1 MPDTGFMSPDN
12 VVSTTST
19 FFSDLWITEG
29 GGIIVFFATNG
40 TQTVDGFENDGTLP
54 GGSTITGAE
63 VELQNTYVSS
73 GTGTF
78 DIQLSINGGSSF
90 SSSITSGT
98 INTTTSADYT
108 IGNSSQ
114 LWGLDW
120 SGFSD
125 LSQLQL
131 KGLNG
136 STNIFADHVRLKLY
150 YGAASSVES
159 VGSFKLETGAKLQI
173 VSGKFLIN

>member
-12 VVSTTST
+12 VVANANT
-19 FFSDLWITEG
+19 FFNTLWITEG
-29 GGIIVFFATNG
+29 GGIIVFAATTG

-54 GGSTITGAE
+54 AGATITGAE
-63 VELQNTYVSS
+63 VLLTDVYVTS

-78 DIQLSINGGSSF
+78 DIQISIDGGSSF

-98 INTTTSADYT
+98 IDTSGGTDDYT
-108 IGNSSQ
+108 VGGSTQ
-114 LWGLDW
+114 LWGLNW

-125 LSQLQL
+125 LSQLQV

-136 STNIFADHVRLKLY
+136 SVNIFSDHVRLKLY
-150 YGAASSVES
+150 YTEAASHTPTLNIKS
-159 VGSFKLETGAKLQI
+159 GYITLKGGKLTIK
-173 VSGKFLIN
+173 

>member
-12 VVSTTST
+12 VVSNSGT

-29 GGIIVFFATNG
+29 GGIMVFGATSG

-54 GGSTITGAE
+54 GGVTILGAE
-63 VELQNTYVSS
+63 VLLTDTYLTS
-73 GTGTF
+73 GTATI
-78 DIQLSINGGSSF
+78 DIQLSINGGSGF

-98 INTTTSADYT
+98 IGTSTTADYT
-108 IGNSSQ
+108 IGGSSN

-125 LSQLQL
+125 LSQLHL
-131 KGLNG
+131 KGLNATG
-136 STNIFADHVRLKLY
+136 NIFSDHVQLKLY
-150 YGAASSVES
+150 YES
-159 VGSFKLETGAKLQI
+159 VTPTVLIK
-173 VSGKFLIN
+173 SGTITLKSGTLTIK

>member
-12 VVSTTST
+12 VVSTSGT
-19 FFSDLWITEG
+19 FFNNFWITEG
-29 GGIIVFFATNG
+29 GGIIVFFASSG

-54 GGSTITGAE
+54 AGATITGAE

-73 GTGTF
+73 GTGTI

-90 SSSITSGT
+90 SSSITSPT
-98 INTTTSADYT
+98 LTTDSLADY
-108 IGNSSQ
+108 IVGSSTQ

-120 SGFSD
+120 SSFSD

-136 STNIFADHVRLKLY
+136 STNIFSDHVRLKLHY
-150 YGAASSVES
+150 EDSTIR
-159 VGSFKLETGAKLQI
+159 VGPFKLESGAKLQ
-173 VSGKFLIN
+173 VSSGKFLIN